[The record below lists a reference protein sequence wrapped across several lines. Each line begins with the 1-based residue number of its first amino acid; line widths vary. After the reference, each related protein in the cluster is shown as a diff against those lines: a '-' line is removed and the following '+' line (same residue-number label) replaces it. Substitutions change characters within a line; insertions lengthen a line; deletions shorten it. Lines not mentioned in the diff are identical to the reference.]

1 MCICIITVYSCG
13 FILVFETRQVMGF
26 KFILFVKLFFDLD
39 CFFLLNTST
48 ISYEYTDRK
57 NSKRIDIIK
66 GYSHKL

>member
-1 MCICIITVYSCG
+1 M
-13 FILVFETRQVMGF
+13 MGF